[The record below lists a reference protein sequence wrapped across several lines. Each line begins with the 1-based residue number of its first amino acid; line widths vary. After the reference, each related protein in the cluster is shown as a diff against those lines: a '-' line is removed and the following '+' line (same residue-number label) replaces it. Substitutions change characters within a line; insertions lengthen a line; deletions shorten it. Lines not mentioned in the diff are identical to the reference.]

1 MGQENDG
8 GRRGNAIP
16 SFWGQSS
23 WAGEGKLGKIHQFIK
38 MFFFSADLQTEIKSF
53 DAAINHPIA
62 EVLPGGTR
70 EQRGVQGIIVTYY
83 ELLPLAV
90 NCNCKTTATIQV
102 GA

>member
-1 MGQENDG
+1 MGRENNG
-8 GRRGNAIP
+8 GRRGDVIQ

-23 WAGEGKLGKIHQFIK
+23 WAGGGKLDKIHQFIK
-38 MFFFSADLQTEIKSF
+38 LLLFSADLQTEIKSF